1 MSEKV
6 DAFCNNLRDHLNAV
20 EERLNRVKGNIQAA
34 SNESREALEAKK
46 KKIEAHYEADKHKVE
61 EAKAKAA
68 NWVEEKKT
76 ETDAK
81 IEEWKINREI
91 HKLEKRAD
99 RAEDHATSAI
109 YIAAVA
115 VDEADLSILEAVAA
129 RMIADEAAAQG

>member
-20 EERLNRVKGNIQAA
+20 EERMNRVKANIQA
-34 SNESREALEAKK
+34 SSDESREALEAKR

-68 NWVEEKKT
+68 NWVEGKKT

-81 IEEWKINREI
+81 IEEWKINRET
-91 HKLEKRAD
+91 HKIEKRAD
-99 RAEDHATSAI
+99 RAEDYATSAI

-115 VDEADLSILEAVAA
+115 VDEADLSILEAIAA